1 MLRARPCCTLQL
13 VTLQLEL
20 LERVQ
25 LVQPCSAPQLTWAGA
40 FNQVMELR
48 EQLALAFILN
58 RTVILPP
65 LFSCHNVDSGERFA
79 NIPLDYFDLLSPELR
94 PHVALADEVR
104 AQGGWDSSFSKVI
117 CIGGLTRAE
126 ALAYY
131 TWHGQAGLRFPE
143 YDPADKADIIW
154 DGLGTCD
161 NSGNLQQLRHMI
173 EGQRFVSLFTFVMG
187 NTFFRPRRPQGAPSA
202 CRCVGWEGWTL
213 LQMAVARGQ
222 CAGKWLNAQPVV
234 QNCYEELS
242 PDRVAAVARQAAVR
256 YNTTT
261 VFVMAMAKLYPLV
274 KARFDAEAPDLTLR
288 VLSPDQVQGA
298 YEQAPDAKTLAA
310 LVLEVQL
317 CTDAAVFL
325 GEPLSS
331 IFEFIQETR
340 SVLGKGDSFYYG
352 AFSKD

>member
-1 MLRARPCCTLQL
+1 MQDLQTLLSHAAYAPTNLQAYREASRLLNPTARVLQAAQRAR
-13 VTLQLEL
+13 
-20 LERVQ
+20 
-25 LVQPCSAPQLTWAGA
+25 AAAGITGPYVA
-40 FNQVMELR
+40 MQV
-48 EQLALAFILN
+48 
-58 RTVILPP
+58 
-65 LFSCHNVDSGERFA
+65 
-79 NIPLDYFDLLSPELR
+79 R
-94 PHVALADEVR
+94 PFPDE
-104 AQGGWDSSFSKVI
+104 
-117 CIGGLTRAE
+117 
-126 ALAYY
+126 
-131 TWHGQAGLRFPE
+131 
-143 YDPADKADIIW
+143 
-154 DGLGTCD
+154 
-161 NSGNLQQLRHMI
+161 
-173 EGQRFVSLFTFVMG
+173 
-187 NTFFRPRRPQGAPSA
+187 
-202 CRCVGWEGWTL
+202 
-213 LQMAVARGQ
+213 

-234 QNCYEELS
+234 QHCYEELS
-242 PDRVAAVARQAAVR
+242 PDRIAAVARQAAVR